1 MLKVTRWFAAVGA
14 AWAACIASLALAA
27 PAIAKVDNNGPLTRA
42 AVQAELVDAQRD
54 GFVPT
59 GNSDYPPSA
68 VTVARNRELY
78 AIAHRGGQ
86 TESGRQAGVR
96 Q

>member
-1 MLKVTRWFAAVGA
+1 MLKVTRWFTAVGA

-42 AVQAELVDAQRD
+42 AVRAELVDAQRD
-54 GFVPT
+54 GFEPT

-68 VTVARNRELY
+68 VTVAQPRAVCGR
-78 AIAHRGGQ
+78 ASWRAGGV
-86 TESGRQAGVR
+86 GAAGVR

>member
-1 MLKVTRWFAAVGA
+1 MLKVTRWSAAVCA
-14 AWAACIASLALAA
+14 AWAACIASLALAE
-27 PAIAKVDNNGPLTRA
+27 PAIAKVDDNGPLTRA
-42 AVQAELVDAQRD
+42 AVRAELVDAQRD

-59 GNSDYPPSA
+59 ANSDYPPSA
-68 VTVARNRELY
+68 VTVARNRERY

-86 TESGRQAGVR
+86 AESGRRAGVR